1 MRRAAALLLALSLV
15 QPTAGARGAGT
26 PEPRA
31 QAKLDRREA
40 IKLGLEY
47 LKQIQNRDGSWGRG
61 QAGIVGITAL
71 GVLAF
76 FAAGHELDRGRYQK
90 VLRNGVDYLRSC
102 SLAPNPKDPAV
113 SVIPPHPPGYF
124 YARGD
129 SDSKMHGHGYATQA
143 LVLAYGT
150 GKLDGARSKDLKHKL
165 HLAIRI
171 IEDSQTITGGWG
183 YDPNRA
189 TAHEGS
195 VTVTQVQALRL
206 AANAGFLVDMAVI
219 RAGLKY
225 LHDSQKKDGSFR
237 YSINNDRSSAALTAA
252 SLTAMHGFGEYYSDA
267 TRAGLTFLFR
277 AYRRPRQVQW
287 GAYAHYYTAQ
297 ALYRAQ
303 GEYWQRWKE
312 LVEPYLLSKLNT
324 ERGGRA
330 GYWDDREF
338 GRSPNPHG
346 RAYGT
351 ASICLALSVE
361 DGLLPLFQR

>member
-1 MRRAAALLLALSLV
+1 MRRAVALLLALSFL

-26 PEPRA
+26 REPRLPA
-31 QAKLDRREA
+31 RLDRREA
-40 IKLGLEY
+40 VKRGLEY
-47 LKQIQNRDGSWGRG
+47 LKQTQNRDGSWGRG

-90 VLRNGVDYLRSC
+90 VLRNGIDYLRSC

-143 LVLAYGT
+143 LLLAYGT
-150 GKLDGARSKDLKHKL
+150 GKLDEARSKDLKRKL
-165 HLAIRI
+165 HRAIRI
-171 IEDSQTITGGWG
+171 IEDAQTITGGWG

-189 TAHEGS
+189 TTHEGS

-206 AANAGFLVDMAVI
+206 ATDAGFFVDKDVHL
-219 RAGLKY
+219 AGVKY
-225 LHDSQKKDGSFR
+225 LHDSQKQNGSFR

-252 SLTAMHGFGEYYSDA
+252 SLTALYGFGEYYSSA
-267 TRAGLTFLFR
+267 TQRGLVFLFE
-277 AYRRPRQVQW
+277 AYRRPGQVQW
-287 GAYAHYYTAQ
+287 GAYAHYYAAQ

-303 GEYWQRWKE
+303 GEYWQRWKD
-312 LVEPYLLSKLNT
+312 LAEPYLLSMLKT
-324 ERGGRA
+324 ELGGRS